1 MISVLCPSRGRPTF
15 ARDLLE
21 SMRATGVLLYN
32 QLVLRLDDD
41 DPSLAEYGNLVTGS
55 DVTIIVGPRVVLSQ
69 CWNEAYDKAQNDI
82 AMLCG
87 DDIRFRTQGW
97 DDRVASTILNCRD
110 RLVLVHGDD
119 GIQGDKVATHP
130 FLHRAWVDVV
140 GYFVPPIFASDWN
153 DMWLT
158 EVADKIGRRCY
169 LPDVY
174 TEHLHPVAGKHYL
187 DQTHLERLDR
197 HRAEDCDRLYRDTA
211 GERLADAEK
220 LRAAI
225 VEGSYFDDPES

>member
-21 SMRATGVLLYN
+21 SMRATEQFHTN
-32 QLVLRLDDD
+32 EIIFRLDDD
-41 DPSLAEYGNLVTGS
+41 DPMLAEYGNLLGGT
-55 DVTIIVGPRVVLSQ
+55 DVQISIGPRVVLSK
-69 CWNEAYDKAQNDI
+69 CWNEAYEFAHNDVL
-82 AMLCG
+82 MLCG
-87 DDIRFRTQGW
+87 DDIRFRTQNW
-97 DDRVASTILNCRD
+97 DDRVAMAFDGCDDRIL
-110 RLVLVHGDD
+110 LVHGED

-130 FLHRAWVDVV
+130 FLSREWVDAV

-158 EVADKIGRRCY
+158 EVARLIDRVCF

-197 HRAEDCDRLYRDTA
+197 HRAEDCDRLYRETS
-211 GERLADAEK
+211 EQRRADADK

-225 VEGSYFDDPES
+225 TARSMT